1 MKVTPRAVKIYKPEV
16 LNCPKC
22 QSRLK
27 YNYTISN
34 KVVQFTSGR
43 IFRIKNMGY
52 SCPCCNDGNLYV
64 SATAN
69 KLAFKGYTYSVKVML
84 MIYKLKMEHKS
95 RDLICD
101 QLASKGVEISD
112 RNVDII
118 SNKVKEFMSMDYEKN
133 INDSYIMQKEKYG
146 EVRFSVDKVSVDDL
160 AFYIL
165 YDFYSGD
172 LLALWECKDLEEAK
186 SYFTKYLTNEVKM
199 IITVRPM
206 FDTYQILK
214 KICPNAKM
222 CSYAKF

>member
-52 SCPCCNDGNLYV
+52 SCPCCTDGNLYV

-160 AFYIL
+160 AFYVL

-186 SYFTKYLTNEVKM
+186 NYFTKYLTNEVKM

>member
-52 SCPCCNDGNLYV
+52 CCPCCNDGNLYV

-133 INDSYIMQKEKYG
+133 ISDSYIMQREKYG
-146 EVRFSVDKVSVDDL
+146 EVRFSVDKVTVDDL

-186 SYFTKYLTNEVKM
+186 NYFTKYLTNEVKM

>member
-16 LNCPKC
+16 LYCPKC
-22 QSRLK
+22 QTKLK

-52 SCPCCNDGNLYV
+52 YCPCCNDDNLYV

-84 MIYKLKMEHKS
+84 MIYKMKMEHKS

-112 RNVDII
+112 RNVDIL
-118 SNKVKEFMSMDYEKN
+118 SNKVKEFINMDYEKN
-133 INDSYIMQKEKYG
+133 INDSYALQREKYG
-146 EVRFSVDKVSVDDL
+146 EVRFSIDKVSIDDL

-172 LLALWECKDLEEAK
+172 LLAIWECKDVEEAK
-186 SYFTKYLTNEVKM
+186 VFFKKYLTDEVKM

-206 FDTYQILK
+206 FETYQILK
-214 KICPNAKM
+214 KNCPNAKM
-222 CSYAKF
+222 CSYSKF

>member
-1 MKVTPRAVKIYKPEV
+1 
-16 LNCPKC
+16 
-22 QSRLK
+22 
-27 YNYTISN
+27 
-34 KVVQFTSGR
+34 
-43 IFRIKNMGY
+43 
-52 SCPCCNDGNLYV
+52 
-64 SATAN
+64 
-69 KLAFKGYTYSVKVML
+69 
-84 MIYKLKMEHKS
+84 MEHKS

-118 SNKVKEFMSMDYEKN
+118 SNKVKEFVNMDYEKN
-133 INDSYIMQKEKYG
+133 INNSYILQKEKYG
-146 EVRFSVDKVSVDDL
+146 EVRFSVDKVTVDDL

-172 LLALWECKDLEEAK
+172 LLALWICKDIEEAK
-186 SYFTKYLTNEVKM
+186 TYFKKYLTDEVKM

-214 KICPNAKM
+214 KICPKAKM